1 LIMASKAQA
10 KAAKKGSKSTHVST
24 KKKSSKSSASTNLNA
39 VSAAPASF
47 RKDEVARNGLRSFA
61 FHRGDK
67 GAGSVLGEI
76 RPQVARSQ
84 AGAVRP
90 TAAAATAGVR
100 ALDAETAARH
110 YLTNAL
116 ASEQLPTFTAGG
128 PTAEKSDF
136 KLIAVEAVP
145 LTGTQ
150 MVKFCQYYRR
160 TPVYGS
166 LVVVELDKKNE
177 LVSINSSLTEPTNVD
192 PVASVAPADVLKIVG
207 KNSGQDPENL
217 EATPSV
223 YYYFDRE
230 AQRWRLVYITRDVQK
245 LKGEGTTSDPEGVTA
260 VVSNRR
266 MQSYGI
272 PQAFDYVVDAHTGE
286 LVAELPRSH
295 NVSVKARDGLKKMRT
310 IGCSKN
316 STGNFLHDPD
326 LNLHTFNFD
335 FGNVDALV
343 SKLPGTYIANP
354 PEPWDG
360 AAVSAHANA
369 ADMLKFL
376 STVLRR
382 NSIDNMGGPVRSSI
396 NCVEVNNTKEWD
408 NAMWFR
414 DQMMYGQS
422 KVDDELR
429 SWALSKDIVAHELT
443 HGITDYTARL
453 EYLGESGALNES
465 YSDIFGVLVANINE
479 PDVKKWNWLI
489 GEGLFGPGTALR
501 DMKKPEKFEQPSH
514 MDDYQK
520 LPKTENGDWGG
531 VHTNSGI
538 HNKAAYNMLTAKDA
552 KGRYLLKPR
561 DVAALFYLALTQNLS
576 RTSRFAD
583 SRRGVELAA
592 RSLFANKSDRHA
604 RFKAIAKAFD
614 KVGIV

>member
-1 LIMASKAQA
+1 MASKSPVKSAR
-10 KAAKKGSKSTHVST
+10 KGSKSSA
-24 KKKSSKSSASTNLNA
+24 KKKSSKTKVAA
-39 VSAAPASF
+39 KKADVGSAAPASF
-47 RKDEVARNGLRSFA
+47 LKHEVARNGLRSFA

-67 GAGSVLGEI
+67 GAGAVLGSI
-76 RPQVARSQ
+76 RPQVT
-84 AGAVRP
+84 AVRTVRGVP
-90 TAAAATAGVR
+90 SAAAARASVS

-128 PTAEKSDF
+128 PAAEKSEF

-166 LVVVELDKKNE
+166 LVAVELDKKNE
-177 LVSINSSLTEPTNVD
+177 LVSINSTLTEPTNVD
-192 PVASVAPADVLKIVG
+192 PVARVAPADVLKIVAER
-207 KNSGQDPENL
+207 SGQDPQKL
-217 EATPSV
+217 ESTPGV

-230 AQRWRLVYITRDVQK
+230 AQQWRLVYITRDVLK
-245 LKGEGTTSDPEGVTA
+245 LKGIRAASDPEVVTA
-260 VVSNRR
+260 SVSNRR
-266 MQSYGI
+266 TQSYSI

-295 NVSVKARDGLKKMRT
+295 NVSVKARDGLKKIRT
-310 IGCSKN
+310 INCSQN
-316 STGNFLHDPD
+316 STGSFLHDPE
-326 LNLHTFNFD
+326 LNLHTHDFE
-335 FGNVDALV
+335 FGNVDVLV
-343 SKLPGTYIANP
+343 SKLPGSYVGNP
-354 PEPWDG
+354 PDPWNG

-369 ADMLKFL
+369 ADTLKFL
-376 STVLRR
+376 STVLMR

-396 NCVEVNNTKEWD
+396 NCVEQNNTKEWD
-408 NAMWFR
+408 NATWFR
-414 DQMMYGQS
+414 EQMMYGQS
-422 KVDDELR
+422 KVNGELR

-465 YSDIFGVLVANINE
+465 YSDIFGVIVANIGLA
-479 PDVKKWNWLI
+479 DVKKWNWLI
-489 GEGLFGPGTALR
+489 GEGLFGPKSALR

-514 MDDYQK
+514 MDDYQN
-520 LPKTENGDWGG
+520 LPKTEDGDWGG

-538 HNKAAYNMLTAKDA
+538 HNKAVYNMLNARDA
-552 KGRYLLKPR
+552 QGRYLLKPR
-561 DVAALFYLALTQNLS
+561 EVAALFYLALTQNLS

-592 RSLFANKSDRHA
+592 RSLFANKTNKET
-604 RFKAIAKAFD
+604 RFKAVAKAFD
-614 KVGIV
+614 KVGII

>member
-1 LIMASKAQA
+1 MATKSSVKST
-10 KAAKKGSKSTHVST
+10 KKRSKSTVASST
-24 KKKSSKSSASTNLNA
+24 KKKSTKKAPSNAIAASS
-39 VSAAPASF
+39 APASF
-47 RKDEVARNGLRSFA
+47 RKDEVASNGLRSFA
-61 FHRGDK
+61 FHKGDK
-67 GAGSVLGEI
+67 GAGAILGAI
-76 RPQVARSQ
+76 RPRAPRSRT
-84 AGAVRP
+84 AGARP
-90 TAAAATAGVR
+90 GAAAARAGTITI
-100 ALDAETAARH
+100 DAETAARH

-128 PTAEKSDF
+128 PNAEKSEF

-177 LVSINSSLTEPTNVD
+177 LVSINSTLTEPTNVD
-192 PVASVAPADVLKIVG
+192 PVASIAPADVLKTVAES
-207 KNSGQDPENL
+207 SGQDPQKL
-217 EATPSV
+217 EATPGV
-223 YYYFDRE
+223 YYYFDRD
-230 AQRWRLVYITRDVQK
+230 AQRWRLVYITRDVPK
-245 LKGEGTTSDPEGVTA
+245 MKAAGASLDPEDVTA
-260 VVSNRR
+260 GVSNRR
-266 MQSYGI
+266 AQSYSI
-272 PQAFDYVVDAHTGE
+272 PQAFDYVVDAHSGE

-295 NVSVKARDGLKKMRT
+295 NVSVKARDGLNKLRT

-316 STGNFLHDPD
+316 SAGNFLHDPD
-326 LNLHTFNFD
+326 LNLHTFDFG
-335 FGNVDALV
+335 FGNVDVLV
-343 SKLPGTYIANP
+343 SKLPGTYVANP
-354 PEPWDG
+354 PDPWDG

-369 ADMLKFL
+369 ADTLKFL
-376 STVLRR
+376 STVLLRHGV
-382 NSIDNMGGPVRSSI
+382 DNMGGPVRSSI
-396 NCVEVNNTKEWD
+396 NCVEQNNTKEWD
-408 NAMWFR
+408 NATWFR
-414 DQMMYGQS
+414 KQMMYGQS
-422 KVDDELR
+422 KVGGKLR

-443 HGITDYTARL
+443 HGVTDYTARL

-465 YSDIFGVLVANINE
+465 YSDIFGVIVANIGQTN
-479 PDVKKWNWLI
+479 VKKWNWLI
-489 GEGLFGPGTALR
+489 GEGLFGPDTALR
-501 DMKKPEKFEQPSH
+501 DMKKPENFDQPSH

-552 KGRYLLKPR
+552 QGRYLLKPR
-561 DVAALFYLALTQNLS
+561 EVSALFYLALTQNLS

-592 RSLFANKSDRHA
+592 RSLFANKSNKQA
-604 RFKAIAKAFD
+604 RFKAVAKAFD